1 MEELFKSIFDFIHHG
16 VELDSDAGDKFVR
29 AGFAGLCGLLQYA
42 CPESKNLKLDALKTI
57 HEGISGTLNAS
68 PNNRNL

>member
-1 MEELFKSIFDFIHHG
+1 M
-16 VELDSDAGDKFVR
+16 DSDAGDKFVR

-57 HEGISGTLNAS
+57 HEGISGTLNSS
-68 PNNRNL
+68 PNNRSL